1 MTFSFSQRQELYYI
15 VHVKN
20 LCSVLQ
26 NGIYSHQEA
35 EKRFPERKRI
45 ENEQVYKRRKE
56 KGLSK
61 YANLYI
67 NPRNPMLYRIYKGL
81 GWKVVVV
88 GIDASIIDE
97 TNALISIGNAAR
109 KDAGIYESS
118 KVHMKKLLKDIRSIE
133 YWDNIPNYHIKN
145 YLNQNVSNGDIA
157 YSSQVLIMSEVL
169 IPNRVPKK
177 YIRSVY
183 VPSEEVKKEV
193 ERLLESCEKAVRV
206 EISVVPDLFFE
217 PERKIELFPN
227 MWIAYGDMFF
237 ADAEVLTISVNVV
250 GVMGKGLASRFKYMF
265 PEAYVRYQELC
276 KSGELAVGKPYLL
289 EMADTNGSMKYRKF
303 LLFPTKKHW
312 REKSK
317 IDYIKKGLEY
327 LKFKVDSGEWQM
339 KSIALPALGCG
350 LGGLDW
356 KDVGRL
362 MVNELKPLAQKG
374 IKIIIYVP
382 KPKEEY
388 FSKEFYLKK

>member
-1 MTFSFSQRQELYYI
+1 M
-15 VHVKN
+15 
-20 LCSVLQ
+20 Q

>member
-15 VHVKN
+15 VHLEN

-35 EKRFPERKRI
+35 EKKFPERKRI
-45 ENEQVYKRRKE
+45 ENEQVYKRRQQ

-88 GIDASIIDE
+88 GIDASVIDE
-97 TNALISIGNAAR
+97 MDALISIGNAAR

-118 KVHMKKLLKDIRSIE
+118 KVHLKKLLKDIRNIE
-133 YWDNIPNYHIKN
+133 YWDNIPNYHVKN
-145 YLNQNVSNGDIA
+145 YLQQNVNNGDIA

-183 VPSEEVKKEV
+183 VPSEGVKKEV
-193 ERLLESCEKAVRV
+193 ERILESCERAVRV
-206 EISVVPDLFFE
+206 EMSVVPALFFE
-217 PERKIELFPN
+217 PERKIELFSN
-227 MWIAYGDMFF
+227 LWVAYGDMFF
-237 ADAEVLTISVNVV
+237 ADAEVLTVSVNVV
-250 GVMGKGLASRFKYMF
+250 GIMGKGLASRFKYMF
-265 PEAYVRYQELC
+265 PEAYVHYQELC

-289 EMADTNGSMKYRKF
+289 EMADVNGSMKYRKF
-303 LLFPTKKHW
+303 LLFPTKRHW

-317 IDYIKKGLEY
+317 VEYIQTGLDYLVSRVEG
-327 LKFKVDSGEWQM
+327 GEWQV

-350 LGGLDW
+350 LGGLNW
-356 KDVGRL
+356 KVVGRL
-362 MVNELKPLAQKG
+362 MVEKLQSLTQKG
-374 IKIIIYVP
+374 IKIIMYAP

-388 FSKEFYLKK
+388 FMKEFYITE